1 MTRPRQLAPASRSDL
16 MGPAETLSVRGLKRA
31 ENGMLGSLVS
41 RRCECARPDC
51 NETFPEAADRR
62 RLFAERFIVVPRHR
76 AGDHVAAATDHYFI
90 VDPIRRALPRARSTR
105 SGHVV
110 RGGMR

>member
-1 MTRPRQLAPASRSDL
+1 MTTPRQLAPAACSDL
-16 MGPAETLSVRGLKRA
+16 MGPPETLSVRGQKRA

-76 AGDHVAAATDHYFI
+76 AGDHVAAATDQYFV
-90 VDPIRRALPRARSTR
+90 VDPIRPALPRARSTR
-105 SGHVV
+105 SGRAV
-110 RGGMR
+110 RGATR